1 MSRLL
6 VSCLVCLLSLGG
18 TALASGGGG
27 EGGGEGGGKPMA
39 VIDSSTGVHNMVLK
53 PAESISEPVTGVR
66 LNITQ
71 FSYPGVPER
80 AACRTVIR
88 VENDSTHKVAF
99 YSLVRTFD
107 AAKSAL
113 GTWMTPSGE
122 LGPGQSGERLYSCK
136 LARYMVLDRGAAGG
150 WPNSCQVDGEER
162 SPCPIQLILDVNIDF
177 LPTDAKS
184 DGGKATPKH

>member
-6 VSCLVCLLSLGG
+6 VSSLVCLLSLGG
-18 TALASGGGG
+18 TAFASGGG
-27 EGGGEGGGKPMA
+27 EGGGEGGGKPAA
-39 VIDSSTGVHNMVLK
+39 VIDSNIGVRGMVLK
-53 PAESISEPVTGVR
+53 PADVISEPITGVR

-88 VENDSTHKVAF
+88 VENDSSHKVAF

-107 AAKSAL
+107 TAKEAL

-122 LGPGQSGERLYSCK
+122 LTPGQSGEKLYSCK

-162 SPCPIQLILDVNIDF
+162 SPCPIQLTLDVNIDF
-177 LPTDAKS
+177 LPAPAK
-184 DGGKATPKH
+184 GETGKAPAAKH